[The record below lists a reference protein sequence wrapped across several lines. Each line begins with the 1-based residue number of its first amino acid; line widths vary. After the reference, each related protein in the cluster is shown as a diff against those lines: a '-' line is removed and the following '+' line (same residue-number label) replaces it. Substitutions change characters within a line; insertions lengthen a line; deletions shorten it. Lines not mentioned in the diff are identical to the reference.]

1 MLQWLTRTALCLIT
15 ASALAAAPA
24 KTGTLL
30 PAGQDHVTL
39 AGQITKGYLFLSGK
53 IRGQTGVLMLDTGTP
68 FPLLLNNHA
77 IPLELNHYLSTGS
90 AASGQQIVV
99 YRHDDVGP
107 VAIAGLAEQ
116 NFGPLNSADLGFINA
131 EGGIRP
137 DFLGFAGLPLLQEHE
152 FILDYQTG
160 TVEIYRTA
168 ENGSPLIPHT
178 VPADIVA
185 VIDFKYS
192 GSGLPKTT
200 FHIGD
205 IQLEA
210 SFDSGSPGV
219 LTLTK
224 PTQQA
229 LERSGKLQKHGQNYT
244 LDGLTY
250 QGIALTT
257 ATPSLVSGA
266 KDSINLGYNL
276 LRHYRSVWN
285 FKQQT
290 LVLLKPK

>member
-1 MLQWLTRTALCLIT
+1 MLQWIARIALCFIT
-15 ASALAAAPA
+15 ASALAAPA
-24 KTGTLL
+24 KTVDLL

-53 IRGQTGVLMLDTGTP
+53 IRGQTGALMLDTGTP

-77 IPLELNHYLSTGS
+77 IPLELNHYLSTGK
-90 AASGQQIVV
+90 AGSGQQIVL
-99 YRHDDVGP
+99 YRHDDAGP
-107 VAIAGLAEQ
+107 VTIAGLPEQ
-116 NFGPLNSADLGFINA
+116 NFGPLNSANLGFINA
-131 EGGIRP
+131 ADGIRP
-137 DFLGFAGLPLLQEHE
+137 DFLGFAGLPLLREHE
-152 FILDYQTG
+152 FILDFQTG
-160 TVEIYRTA
+160 TVEIYRTDNHGA
-168 ENGSPLIPHT
+168 PLVPHSI
-178 VPADIVA
+178 PADIVA
-185 VIDFKYS
+185 TIDFKYA

-210 SFDSGSPGV
+210 RFDSGSPGV
-219 LTLTK
+219 LTLTR

-229 LERSGKLQKHGQNYT
+229 LEHSGTLQKHGQNYT
-244 LDGLTY
+244 LNGLAY

-257 ATPSLVSGA
+257 ETPSLVSGD

-285 FKQQT
+285 FKRQT
-290 LVLLKPK
+290 IVLLKPK